1 MVELVVYVGSVL
13 HVFVN
18 LAHGTRIQAW
28 VANTGDDLPYRQG
41 TPVSVFMPKE
51 SLRVLAAPVPGE
63 ARSTTIWQSDVRP
76 GS

>member
-41 TPVSVFMPKE
+41 TPVQCLHAE
-51 SLRVLAAPVPGE
+51 RIAEGPG
-63 ARSTTIWQSDVRP
+63 RTRP
-76 GS
+76 G